1 MSLANKAR
9 RYLIYIGKVL
19 PFIVCAI
26 VLLSYLECIT
36 SYVAS
41 DYVLYDNYTTFNK
54 PISRMIAEY
63 FEYDLLTVVIC
74 LIIGISVETCH
85 WNKLATCYLA
95 VHLLFKHY
103 IEGVEVEV
111 CTAILI
117 CATNAIISLIL
128 VYKGIKQTKI
138 C

>member
-1 MSLANKAR
+1 MFR
-9 RYLIYIGKVL
+9 RLLIYFGKIS
-19 PFIVCAI
+19 PFVICFI
-26 VLLSYLECIT
+26 LFI
-36 SYVAS
+36 SYVEALYS
-41 DYVLYDNYTTFNK
+41 YATNRFVLYADYVFAQK
-54 PISRMIAEY
+54 PISHFIAQY

-74 LIIGISVETCH
+74 LIIGISVETCA
-85 WNKLATCYLA
+85 WNRIATLYLA